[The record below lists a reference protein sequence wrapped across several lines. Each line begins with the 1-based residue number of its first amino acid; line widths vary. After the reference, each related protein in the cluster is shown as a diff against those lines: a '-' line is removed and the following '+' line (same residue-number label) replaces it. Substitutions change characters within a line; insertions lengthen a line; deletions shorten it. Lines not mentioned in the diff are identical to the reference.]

1 MGDRSHRIAALDL
14 GTNSF
19 HLVVAEVSPEGA
31 LRTVAREKVMLRL
44 GDEVG
49 ATGRIG
55 PAATERAL
63 AAVTTL
69 AEIARSQGATEIV
82 ACATA
87 AVREAEDGAAFAR
100 ALEDA
105 AGCPVEVISGEQEA
119 RLVFRAIQASIDF
132 GTEIALGA
140 DIGGGSV
147 EFCVGDQHS
156 MTWAASLPLGVG
168 RLTARYARSD
178 PLSNKAKRA
187 LDGHVR
193 GLLEPAAAEAR
204 LHDPALAVGTSGTL
218 LTFARIAAARAGTEP
233 SSYDGYR
240 MGRATVDDI
249 AADMLAR
256 DARERAKVAGLDD
269 RRVDQMPAA
278 AVLVTAILD
287 VFDLDELVVST
298 WGLREGILL
307 RETAHPALA
316 RSDPRRTRRRS
327 VLALGRRHGVD
338 ELHGRQTARLCVALF
353 DALAPVLGVPSEWR
367 DILEDAALVH
377 DVGAQI
383 ALKGHDRHGAYL
395 VRHGDLAGFE
405 PDERQ
410 MLEVLVRYHRAG
422 TPKRTNT
429 DIAALSPEL
438 RPLVRPLVS
447 LLRLADGLDR
457 SRSGNVLGLD
467 VSVDPRDIVVR
478 LTSTV
483 ADPGLDL
490 WGARRKAELL
500 EKVSR
505 RRVHV
510 LGPDEPRPGRRADR
524 R

>member
-1 MGDRSHRIAALDL
+1 MGVRPHRIAALDL

-19 HLVVAEVSPEGA
+19 HLVVAEVSPEGT

-49 ATGRIG
+49 ASGRIG
-55 PAATERAL
+55 PDASRRAL
-63 AAVTTL
+63 AAVVTL
-69 AEIARSQGATEIV
+69 AELARSQGATRII

-87 AVREAEDGAAFAR
+87 AVREAENGAVFAR
-100 ALEDA
+100 SLEDA
-105 AGCPVEVISGEQEA
+105 AGCSVEVISGEQEA
-119 RLVFRAIQASIDF
+119 RLVFRAIQASVDF
-132 GTEIALGA
+132 AGQVALGT

-156 MTWAASLPLGVG
+156 MRWAASLPLGVG
-168 RLTARYARSD
+168 RLTARFVSSD
-178 PLSNKAKRA
+178 PLSKKERGG

-193 GLLEPAAAEAR
+193 RLLQPAAVEAR
-204 LHDPALAVGTSGTL
+204 LHEPTLAVGTSGTL
-218 LTFARIAAARAGTEP
+218 LTFAKIAAASAGAEP

-240 MGRATVDDI
+240 VGRTVIDEI
-249 AADMLAR
+249 AADLLACG
-256 DARERAKVAGLDD
+256 ARERAKVPGLDD

-287 VFDLDELVVST
+287 AFELTELVVST

-307 RETAHPALA
+307 RDTAHPALA
-316 RSDPRRTRRRS
+316 RSDPSRTRRRS
-327 VLALGRRHGVD
+327 VLALGRHHGAD
-338 ELHGRQTARLCVALF
+338 ELHGRQTARLAVALF
-353 DALAPVLGVPSEWR
+353 DALAPALDIPPQWR
-367 DILEDAALVH
+367 EILEDAALIH

-422 TPKRTNT
+422 TPKRTNA
-429 DIAALSPEL
+429 DIAALPPEL
-438 RPLVRPLVS
+438 RHLVRPLVS
-447 LLRLADGLDR
+447 ILRLADGLDR

-467 VSVDPRDIVVR
+467 VRVDRRDVVVR

-500 EKVSR
+500 EKVSG

-510 LGPDEPRPGRRADR
+510 LGPDEPLQLRRAHAV
-524 R
+524 